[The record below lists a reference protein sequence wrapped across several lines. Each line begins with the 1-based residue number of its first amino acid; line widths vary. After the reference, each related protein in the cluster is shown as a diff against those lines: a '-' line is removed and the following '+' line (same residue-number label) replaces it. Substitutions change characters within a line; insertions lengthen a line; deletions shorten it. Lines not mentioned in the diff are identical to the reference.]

1 MEVSSFISMMFY
13 EKNEMLERNGLTL
26 LGDLILMQMY
36 LIPMQICQ
44 ITVGHYTQSA
54 VNGTNSVINLLS
66 YLSKYA

>member
-1 MEVSSFISMMFY
+1 MEVSYSISMMFY
-13 EKNEMLERNGLTL
+13 EKNETLERNGLIL
-26 LGDLILMQMY
+26 QGDLILKQMY

-44 ITVGHYTQSA
+44 IPVGHYTPSA